1 MVLVY
6 PTHTVECV
14 PDGTL
19 GYRLPVSAAS
29 IKEKHLE
36 VAVAEMGCAQ
46 IVQDRLKKE
55 FVDHQLAGHH
65 PKPPL
70 GRCSYMGTG
79 TCDQ

>member
-19 GYRLPVSAAS
+19 DYRLPVSGAS

-46 IVQDRLKKE
+46 IVRDRLKKE
-55 FVDHQLAGHH
+55 FVDHQ
-65 PKPPL
+65 
-70 GRCSYMGTG
+70 
-79 TCDQ
+79 